1 MENWKEKKHTKY
13 QPDRSWTSGAI
24 QKKVHLSLKNK
35 MDKIGLVP
43 MVPEP
48 AYKPTI

>member
-1 MENWKEKKHTKY
+1 
-13 QPDRSWTSGAI
+13 
-24 QKKVHLSLKNK
+24 